1 MELGISFWAHQVLKD
16 SGCVGKCKCC
26 RSSLPVFIKI
36 ILQAPNDPD
45 SCQHTSLPPLHS
57 THRWV
62 SLFTLCP
69 AFVISCKE
77 GEKGIESRT
86 VFSASNS
93 VFYGC
98 IWNWYVFNGVILI
111 AVQSRQNSLWFQRD
125 PMFSLAS
132 PTPSILLELSFF
144 SSLLFPKLW
153 IHYSLPS
160 TVLIFSVCTV
170 TSCILFASYQ
180 FPNMPDRDGV

>member
-1 MELGISFWAHQVLKD
+1 MLQEFSSCLYKDYFTGPKRSRFMSAHQPASSALY
-16 SGCVGKCKCC
+16 
-26 RSSLPVFIKI
+26 SSLGFVVH
-36 ILQAPNDPD
+36 LM
-45 SCQHTSLPPLHS
+45 SCFCHKL
-57 THRWV
+57 
-62 SLFTLCP
+62 
-69 AFVISCKE
+69 KE

-132 PTPSILLELSFF
+132 PTSSILLELSFF

-153 IHYSLPS
+153 IHYFLPS